1 MFILFFLLW
10 VILNGR
16 LTVEIALFGVAV
28 SAAVTF
34 FTHRVF
40 GYGWNGDLMFLK
52 NIPFFIRF
60 LPVLVIEIVKAA
72 CAVTAGVLT
81 GKQPEPV
88 IHEFDSGLG
97 SEVQNV
103 ILANAITL
111 TPGTYTVVQEGEHF
125 VVHCLFPEYADGLEE
140 SRFVKLLNQMT
151 LS

>member
-72 CAVTAGVLT
+72 CAVTAVVLT
-81 GKQPEPV
+81 GKQPDPV

-111 TPGTYTVVQEGEHF
+111 TPGTYTVVQEGDRF
-125 VVHCLFPEYADGLEE
+125 VVHCLRREFAADVDT
-140 SRFVKLLNQMT
+140 SSFVKLLKKIRT
-151 LS
+151 

>member
-16 LTVEIALFGVAV
+16 VTVEIVLFGAAV

-72 CAVTAGVLT
+72 CAVTAVVLT
-81 GKQPEPV
+81 GKQPDPV

-97 SEVQNV
+97 CEVQNV